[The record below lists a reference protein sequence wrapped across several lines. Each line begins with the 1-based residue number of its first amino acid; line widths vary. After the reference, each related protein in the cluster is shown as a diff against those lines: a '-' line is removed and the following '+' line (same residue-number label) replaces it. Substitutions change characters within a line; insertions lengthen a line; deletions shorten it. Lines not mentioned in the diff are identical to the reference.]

1 MATSKKEGKGGTNAL
16 YWIGGVAATAGVYY
30 FATRYLRE
38 RDELMEMRLMQKL
51 KAPGGNPELPEAEGE

>member
-1 MATSKKEGKGGTNAL
+1 MATPKKETKGGNAL

-30 FATRYLRE
+30 FATRYLTE

-51 KAPGGNPELPEAEGE
+51 QASSSNPESSDSEGD

>member
-1 MATSKKEGKGGTNAL
+1 MAIKKDSKGGNNAL
-16 YWIGGVAATAGVYY
+16 LWVGGLAATAGVFY
-30 FATRYLRE
+30 FTTRYLKE